1 MCFIGKIIIFVD
13 NIIEMPQTKHYIYI
27 FLMLFSI
34 SVSSQ
39 KSIDEDPEL
48 IQNSINNRI
57 SQSQTALENYNYFEA
72 QNNLDE
78 ALVFAEKLDNKK
90 SEGIIYGLKGKLQ
103 LITEDEDKA
112 ITSLNKAIEI
122 QRITK
127 DDGNLANSYKT
138 LAEVFVRKKD
148 YSQAADYFK
157 SAKTLFQQEGLD
169 KGLAETLLAEGKT
182 YIQIK
187 NYRKARSIIEQSIAE
202 AKKIGYLKIQSDALL
217 TQGKVYNNLGDYD
230 KALTIANEGLRI
242 AKQNNY
248 TSILNEGYLV
258 VSDINK
264 SLGKIN
270 QSLESAELSREYLE
284 LHIKL
289 SDSLRNLKMIHS
301 SKDQETQHLLREM
314 DAKNKEVVE
323 QLEHFEDDKNL
334 NTLTSILSVALITI
348 LSLLTL
354 SLYKNNNIRLKTNTM
369 LHKKNG
375 ELIIAKEKA
384 ELASKTKANFLS
396 TVTHELRTPLYA
408 VTGLSNM
415 LLEENPRPEQ
425 VQHLKSLKF
434 SGDYLLT
441 FINDI
446 LQINK
451 IEANKVDI
459 EPESFNL
466 KKKINNIVLAL
477 NNSANDNN
485 VKLHFE
491 YDNNLSENFIA
502 DQLKIS
508 QILINL
514 IGNSIKFAKD
524 GDIWIRVYKIEQ
536 KGNIY
541 TLRFEVEDNGIG
553 ISQEKQDNM
562 FESFSQGSIQINRKY
577 GGTGLGLSIVK
588 GLIDILKGKIYVKS
602 ELEKGTTFYF
612 EIPLEYTSV
621 EEAKEKKVN
630 YFSGNKEELDLSD
643 VRILVV
649 EDNKINQ
656 MITKKILTKMNLK
669 CDIIDNGEDAVEMIK
684 NNNYNIIL
692 MDIHMPGISGM
703 EATKRVRS
711 FDKELTIFAL
721 TAVTIEDK
729 MHEFDEAGFTDIIP
743 KPFKQE
749 EFEKKLYNALA
760 GKANKSA

>member
-1 MCFIGKIIIFVD
+1 MSQVK
-13 NIIEMPQTKHYIYI
+13 NYIYI
-27 FLMLFSI
+27 LAMLFSLC
-34 SVSSQ
+34 VSSQ
-39 KSIDEDPEL
+39 KTIDDDPE
-48 IQNSINNRI
+48 IRQNNINYRI
-57 SQSQTALENYNYFEA
+57 EQALVELEKYNYYDV
-72 QNNLDE
+72 QKNLDE
-78 ALVFAEKLDNKK
+78 ALKLAENSDNKK
-90 SEGIIYGLKGKLQ
+90 SIGIIYAIKGKLQ
-103 LITEDEDKA
+103 LIIEEEDNA
-112 ITSLNKAIEI
+112 IKSLNKAIEV
-122 QRITK
+122 QRIINDNK
-127 DDGNLANSYKT
+127 NLGKSYKIFGDVYLT
-138 LAEVFVRKKD
+138 KKDYHQALDSYRAAKSKFQEEDLNENLAEV
-148 YSQAADYFK
+148 
-157 SAKTLFQQEGLD
+157 
-169 KGLAETLLAEGKT
+169 LLSEGKT
-182 YIQIK
+182 YMFLN
-187 NYRKARSIIEQSIAE
+187 NYRKARDIIEQTLAQ
-202 AKKIGYLKIQSDALL
+202 AKKGDYKKILSEALINH
-217 TQGKVYNNLGDYD
+217 GIIYNNLNDNE
-230 KALTIANEGLRI
+230 KALASTIEGIEI
-242 AKQNNY
+242 AKQNDFI
-248 TSILNEGYLV
+248 SILNEAYSV
-258 VSDINK
+258 ISDIYFDTEDF
-264 SLGKIN
+264 KI
-270 QSLESAELSREYLE
+270 SREYLKE
-284 LHIKL
+284 HSRL
-289 SDSLRNLKMIHS
+289 SDSIRNLTRLNY
-301 SKDQETQHLLREM
+301 SKDQETQYLLNE
-314 DAKNKEVVE
+314 ANEKNIEIEE
-323 QLEHFEDDKNL
+323 QLEKAEDDKNL
-334 NTLTSILSVALITI
+334 GTLISILSVALITI

-354 SLYKNNNIRLKTNTM
+354 SLYKNNNIRLKTNNM

-415 LLEENPRPEQ
+415 LLDENPKPEQ

-466 KKKINNIVLAL
+466 KKKIQNIVLAL
-477 NNSANDNN
+477 NNSALDNN
-485 VKLHFE
+485 VKIHSE
-491 YDNNLSENFIA
+491 YDADLPENFIA

-514 IGNSIKFAKD
+514 IGNSIKFTKD
-524 GDIWIRVYKIEQ
+524 GDIWIRVYKIDI
-536 KGNIY
+536 KDNTY

-602 ELEKGTTFYF
+602 ELDKGTTFYF

-621 EEAKEKKVN
+621 EEAKDNKAT
-630 YFSGNKEELDLSD
+630 YFDGDASTLDLTN
-643 VRILVV
+643 VKILVV

-656 MITKKILTKMNLK
+656 MITKKILTKMKLK
-669 CDIIDNGEDAVEMIK
+669 CDIVDNGEEAVEMIK
-684 NNNYNIIL
+684 ANKYDIIL

-703 EATKRVRS
+703 EATKRVRA

-760 GKANKSA
+760 TNKDKPATA

>member
-1 MCFIGKIIIFVD
+1 MSQIKNFIFIVFILI
-13 NIIEMPQTKHYIYI
+13 
-27 FLMLFSI
+27 SI
-34 SVSSQ
+34 TAFAQ
-39 KSIDEDPEL
+39 KAIDEDPEL
-48 IQNSINNRI
+48 VQNNINYRI
-57 SQSQTALENYNYFEA
+57 AQSQTELENFNYYKA
-72 QNNLDE
+72 KVNLDE
-78 ALVFAEKLDNKK
+78 ALEIADKADNKK
-90 SEGIIYGLKGKLQ
+90 ILGIIYAKKGRLE
-103 LITEDEDKA
+103 LIFEELDKA
-112 ITSLNKAIEI
+112 IKSLNKAIEI
-122 QRITK
+122 QRIIN
-127 DDGNLANSYKT
+127 DNVNLGSSYKT
-138 LAEVFVRKKD
+138 FGDIYLAKED
-148 YSQAADYFK
+148 YYSALDSYTAAK
-157 SAKTLFQQEGLD
+157 SKFEEEDLNEE
-169 KGLAETLLAEGKT
+169 LAETLLCEGKT
-182 YIQIK
+182 YYQLK
-187 NYRKARSIIEQSIAE
+187 NYKKARDVVEQSLAI
-202 AKKIGYLKIQSDALL
+202 AKKYDYLKIQSDALINHA
-217 TQGKVYNNLGDYD
+217 KIYD
-230 KALTIANEGLRI
+230 KLRNKEKALEVALSGLQIARTNSFT
-242 AKQNNY
+242 N
-248 TSILNEGYLV
+248 ILNEGYEVTSNLYF
-258 VSDINK
+258 
-264 SLGKIN
+264 G
-270 QSLESAELSREYLE
+270 LEEHKLSRNYLNAH
-284 LHIKL
+284 LKL
-289 SDSLRNLKMIHS
+289 SDSIRGLTRINSSRNQ
-301 SKDQETQHLLREM
+301 DTQFRLNEEIE
-314 DAKNKEVVE
+314 KNKEVV
-323 QLEHFEDDKNL
+323 QKLEKAEDDKNL
-334 NTLTSILSVALITI
+334 GTLISILSVALITI

-354 SLYKNNNIRLKTNTM
+354 SLYKNNNIRLKTNNM

-408 VTGLSNM
+408 VTGISNM
-415 LLEENPRPEQ
+415 LLDENPKPEQ

-477 NNSANDNN
+477 ANSAQDNN
-485 VKLHFE
+485 VKIHFE
-491 YDNNLSENFIA
+491 FDKDLPQNFIA

-514 IGNSIKFAKD
+514 IGNSIKFTKD
-524 GDIWIRVYKIEQ
+524 GDIWIRVYKIEEEG
-536 KGNIY
+536 KTY

-553 ISQEKQDNM
+553 ISQEKQDHM

-602 ELEKGTTFYF
+602 ELEKGTAFYF
-612 EIPLEYTSV
+612 EIPLEYTNIK
-621 EEAKEKKVN
+621 EAEEKKVT
-630 YFSGNKEELDLSD
+630 YFEGNASDLDLSQ
-643 VRILVV
+643 VKILIV

-669 CDIIDNGEDAVEMIK
+669 CDIVDNGEDAVELIK

-692 MDIHMPGISGM
+692 MDIHMPGISGI
-703 EATKRVRS
+703 EATKIIRS
-711 FDKELTIFAL
+711 FDKKLTIFAL

-729 MHEFDEAGFTDIIP
+729 MHEFEEAGFTDIIP

-760 GKANKSA
+760 GKSQLS